1 MFGHPYLVLKHGTVS
16 FSFRLVKLYFAWLR
30 FLKIIQKMTKNR
42 VLIIYGISWLIPFWT
57 QRDMET
63 FKSQLNYVQ
72 TNKVTLKNLLS
83 TSF

>member
-1 MFGHPYLVLKHGTVS
+1 
-16 FSFRLVKLYFAWLR
+16 
-30 FLKIIQKMTKNR
+30 MTKNR

-83 TSF
+83 TSFLRPLRLSTRKIYIPNGIFNLEI